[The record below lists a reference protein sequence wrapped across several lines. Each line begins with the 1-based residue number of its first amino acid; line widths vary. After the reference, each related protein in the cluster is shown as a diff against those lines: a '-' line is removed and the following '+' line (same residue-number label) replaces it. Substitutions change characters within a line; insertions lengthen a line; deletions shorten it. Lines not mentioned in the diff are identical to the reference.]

1 MAWLYLLYEGD
12 SAQRLWTQWIGT
24 FSEDD
29 DDDDGEAGARASTR
43 YLQLAV
49 ALMPTETYDDCPFPL

>member
-29 DDDDGEAGARASTR
+29 DDDDGEAGARATTPLSTPSR
-43 YLQLAV
+43 RANAY
-49 ALMPTETYDDCPFPL
+49 